1 MTVLFALLSALALP
15 QADDVEALRKEVQ
28 ALKDRLQAVE
38 QQTLEDARTIHRLR
52 LIVKALESS
61 AQPKAAPA
69 DAGPAPAAAATED
82 FPRPSVAIVGKVV
95 HVDPINNFITLSC
108 GKKDGVAE
116 GYRFEIFRE
125 TFENGAD
132 APQRTKLILGQAEKF
147 FGTDHSLT
155 KLKVLDGHAKEV
167 RLDDVAVAIRRLEP
181 VAAGEKPPPA
191 PAPNPDGIYKI
202 TGRTG
207 AAYMLNYGGLQG
219 AKQTDVVYVY
229 KEGVLKAKMRL
240 DRVDKAYSVANIIPG
255 SAAPGV
261 PPPDTDDDILLRE
274 PNKILSGKV
283 SYVNAEKQN
292 LAIDL
297 RTRDG
302 VKVGM
307 KFEVVRQGKPVG
319 VIEITDVQQWGS
331 WTKPHGDTTFA
342 DIQKGDLVKV
352 IESK

>member
-15 QADDVEALRKEVQ
+15 QADESDALRKELQ
-28 ALKDRLQAVE
+28 ALKERLAALE
-38 QQTLEDARTIHRLR
+38 NQTLEDARTIQRLR
-52 LIVKALESS
+52 LTVKALESG
-61 AQPKAAPA
+61 AAARTEAAAPA
-69 DAGPAPAAAATED
+69 PGAAPALAEE

-95 HVDPINNFITLSC
+95 HVDPVNNFITLSC
-108 GKKDGVAE
+108 GKKDGVAS

-132 APQRTKLILGQAEKF
+132 APQRAKLVLGEVEKF
-147 FGTDHSLT
+147 FGADGSLS

-181 VAAGEKPPPA
+181 VAAPDKAAPPA
-191 PAPNPDGIYKI
+191 APNPDGIYKI

-229 KEGVLKAKMRL
+229 KEGVLKARMRL

-255 SAAPGV
+255 SAVPGV

-302 VKVGM
+302 VKPGM
-307 KFEVVRQGKPVG
+307 KFEVMRQGKPIG

-331 WTKPHGDTTFA
+331 WTKPHGDTTFG

-352 IESK
+352 ME